1 MKGLLA
7 IGALAIGVLA
17 ACGGSG
23 DGGSSGDGPAFEVEG
38 AGEVV
43 YRGARVTPPLP
54 KPAFTLTDT
63 EGEPF
68 DILAETAGAL
78 TLVYLGYTHCPDIC
92 PTHMLDLAKTL
103 EAMDPALA
111 EGVRVLFITTDP
123 DRDGPAEVRRW
134 LDLWDS
140 RFTGLIPDA
149 ETLAALLRSLG
160 MAPIVK
166 TELGDGR
173 YSVNHAS
180 YLIAYTP
187 DDLGHIVYPW
197 LEGGGLREIMAHDL
211 PLLAAE
217 GWQEPS

>member
-1 MKGLLA
+1 MKALLA
-7 IGALAIGVLA
+7 VGVLAVGVLA
-17 ACGGSG
+17 ACGGGSG
-23 DGGSSGDGPAFEVEG
+23 DGGDGPAFEVEG

-63 EGEPF
+63 AGEPF
-68 DILAETAGAL
+68 DILAETEGAL

-123 DRDGPAEVRRW
+123 DRDGPAEMRRW

-140 RFTGLIPDA
+140 RFVGLIPDA
-149 ETLAALLRSLG
+149 ETLAALLDSLG

-166 TELGDGR
+166 TDLGDGR